1 MFINNNIQAVTGS
14 YSVSSSASSRHA
26 NKTEAGKDAA
36 DEVQLS
42 TGAQNFSGLLQ
53 QLQGMNEVR
62 ADKVEALSKQV
73 ADGSYSVAAENV
85 ASSLV
90 DTRF

>member
-1 MFINNNIQAVTGS
+1 MFINNNIQAVTGA

-26 NKTEAGKDAA
+26 NKTEAGKDTA

-42 TGAQNFSGLLQ
+42 TGVQSFSGLLQ
-53 QLQGMNEVR
+53 QLHGMDEVR
-62 ADKVEALSKQV
+62 ADKVDALSKQV

>member
-1 MFINNNIQAVTGS
+1 MFINNNIQAVTGA
-14 YSVSSSASSRHA
+14 YSVSSSASSRHV
-26 NKTEAGKDAA
+26 NKTEAGKDTA

-53 QLQGMNEVR
+53 QLQGMDEVR
-62 ADKVEALSKQV
+62 TDKVEALSKQV
-73 ADGSYSVAAENV
+73 TDGSYSVAAENV